1 MTEPPREGRR
11 PPIAAIL
18 GGLVLGALAGLA
30 GNAAGSSAFLDGFA
44 RNVASPAG
52 DIFLRL
58 IFMLVIPIVFSAL
71 VLGIAGFPDLKS
83 LGRVGVKTLL
93 YTILAS
99 SLAVLLGLLVVNLLA
114 PGSGLPAEA
123 RANLMEIAEEKGK
136 SFAESRPPAGV
147 GLLVAIVPD
156 NPIGAAA
163 RGDMLAVIFFAV
175 AFGVALASVGSKVG
189 KPLLDFFE
197 GIFAVSMRLI
207 SWAMWVAPIG
217 VFGLVFNVVYRLGFP
232 ILQALL
238 SFVAIVLGALAFHNF
253 VTYSL
258 LLRSLAGVSPGR
270 FFRAIRE
277 VMLTAFVT
285 SSSNATLPTALRVSE
300 RNLGA
305 PPGISRFVLTVG
317 ATGNQNGTA
326 LYEGITVLFLAQLFL
341 GENLPLASQAVVLLL
356 AILAGIGTAGVP
368 SGSLPFIAMILGI
381 VGVPAWGVGVIVGV
395 DRILDMC
402 RTVLNVT
409 GDLVAVAVVSRSEGA
424 PILAEPAES
433 ESGRA

>member
-11 PPIAAIL
+11 PPVFAI
-18 GGLVLGALAGLA
+18 LGALALGAVAGLA
-30 GNAAGSSAFLDGFA
+30 ANQAGPTAGLDGFA
-44 RNVASPAG
+44 ANVADPAG
-52 DIFLRL
+52 RIFLRL

-71 VLGIAGFPDLKS
+71 VLGIAGFPDLQS
-83 LGRVGVKTLL
+83 LGRVGLKTLL
-93 YTILAS
+93 YTVLAS
-99 SLAVLLGLLVVNLLA
+99 SLAVLLGLLVVNLVE

-123 RANLMEIAEEKGK
+123 RENLLAIAREKGR
-136 SFAESRPPAGV
+136 SFAETTPPAGV
-147 GLLVAIVPD
+147 DLLVSIVPD

-163 RGDMLAVIFFAV
+163 RGDMLAVIFFAL
-175 AFGVALASVGSKVG
+175 AFGVALASVGAERG
-189 KPLLDFFE
+189 RPLLELFE
-197 GIFAVSMRLI
+197 GVFAVSMRLI

-217 VFGLVFNVVYRLGFP
+217 VFGLVFTVVYRLGVP
-232 ILQALL
+232 ILLSLL
-238 SFVAIVLGALAFHNF
+238 SFVAVVLGALAFHNF

-270 FFRAIRE
+270 FFRAVRE

-300 RNLGA
+300 KNLQA

-341 GENLPLASQAVVLLL
+341 GKSLPLGSQLLVLVL

-381 VGVPAWGVGVIVGV
+381 VGVPPWGVGVIVGV

-409 GDLVAVAVVSRSEGA
+409 GDLVAVAVVAKSEGT
-424 PILAEPAES
+424 PVLQ
-433 ESGRA
+433 GRAGPEPGAA